1 MATYAE
7 VELKV
12 TVKLSQPWSDSESA
26 SVARN
31 RAKVQA
37 EQDLVRALTKGE
49 ATNMTIDRQ
58 KMVLIYCKT
67 DESD

>member
-7 VELKV
+7 VELRV
-12 TVKLSQPWSDSESA
+12 TVKLSQPWSDSETA
-26 SVARN
+26 GVVRN
-31 RAKVQA
+31 RAKIQA
-37 EQDLVRALTKGE
+37 EQDLVRALTKGD
-49 ATNMTIDRQ
+49 AQNMTIDRH